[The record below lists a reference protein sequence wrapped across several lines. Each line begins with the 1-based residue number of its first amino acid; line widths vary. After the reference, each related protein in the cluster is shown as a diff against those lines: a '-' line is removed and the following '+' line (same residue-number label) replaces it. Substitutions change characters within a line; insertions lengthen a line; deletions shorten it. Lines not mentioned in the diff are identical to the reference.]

1 VSAAGIARKGRR
13 VLGIAA
19 LAAALAVS
27 NWVAAAPTD
36 VFDECA
42 ADKIAH
48 VGIKELAAA
57 CPRVEETIKSLGLD
71 HLLYDG
77 WRERLNSYGLSDL
90 SQLVQ
95 RYSDSPRRSAPDIE
109 SLQPILQSM
118 QLRMQDESWWDGAK
132 RKIRNWLKT
141 SNSALAKWLN
151 DWFEHIDVSEH
162 ALDTAIY
169 AVMVL
174 LVLAAAIVLAREIR
188 ISGLRRRSKEVTL
201 ASTRIGSPTEA
212 PSFEGPHLGG
222 VRGLLQS
229 LIDRLQSTGR
239 LATARSLTHRELVLR
254 SAFDTDNQR
263 DVFARIAAKAESL
276 LYGPTVIAQD
286 DAQAISDQ
294 GRALLAQLS
303 DRKEAR

>member
-1 VSAAGIARKGRR
+1 VSAAGIARKGRLA
-13 VLGIAA
+13 LGIVA
-19 LAAALAVS
+19 LAAALATPD
-27 NWVAAAPTD
+27 WVAAAPTD

-42 ADKIAH
+42 AAKIPR

-71 HLLYDG
+71 RLLYDG
-77 WRERLNSYGLSDL
+77 WRERLNSYGLADL

-95 RYSDSPRRSAPDIE
+95 RYSDSRRQSAPNID

-118 QLRMQDESWWDGAK
+118 QPRMQDESWWDGAK
-132 RKIRNWLKT
+132 RKLRNWLKT
-141 SNSALAKWLN
+141 SNSVLARWLN
-151 DWFEHIDVSEH
+151 DWLEHIDVSEH

-169 AVMVL
+169 AVMAL

-188 ISGLRRRSKEVTL
+188 ISGLRRRSKELT
-201 ASTRIGSPTEA
+201 AAGARAGSSAEA
-212 PSFEGPHLGG
+212 PSSGGLYLGG
-222 VRGLLQS
+222 VRGLFQL

-239 LATARSLTHRELVLR
+239 LSTAGSLTHRELVLR

-263 DVFARIAAKAESL
+263 DVFARVAAKAESL
-276 LYGPTVIAQD
+276 LYGPTAIAQD

-303 DRKEAR
+303 RKEAL